1 MSDNKKLP
9 DFASAFSD
17 WYQEVILRAELAEH
31 AAVRGCM
38 VIRPY
43 GYAIWEL
50 IRDELDRRIKSRGV
64 SNVSFP
70 LLIPES
76 LLAREKDHVAGFS
89 PECAVVTHA
98 GGEALQEPL
107 IVRPTSETIIHESMA
122 RWIGSYRD
130 LPLRLN
136 QWANVIRWEK
146 RPRLFLRNT
155 EFQWQEGHTA
165 HATEAEARAEVEEV
179 VKQYHDFA
187 AEILA
192 IPTVTGRKTNRE
204 KFAGAVESVSI
215 EGLMPDGKGLQ
226 MGTVHYLGQN
236 FSQMAG
242 VKYLDQTGTTRF
254 VEMTSWG
261 VSTRLIGALIMA
273 HGDAKGLVLPPAV
286 APYQVIIVPIGR
298 DKNPVGLDG
307 TVASIAA
314 LLRSHGLRVMVD
326 DREGL
331 SPGAKFYHWELRG
344 VPLRIE
350 IGPRDLEAGVVTLAW
365 RTGTPQKEVLAR
377 SRLGDIPA
385 QLAEFQQDLYQAAE
399 ARLMA
404 RTVPV
409 LSKHDF
415 VHAVESQAGFISASW
430 CGVDQCEVAIKE
442 ATGATTRNIPF
453 GHVGEHDRCI
463 WCGNPGRYRVN
474 FARAY

>member
-1 MSDNKKLP
+1 MSDSKKLP

-50 IRDELDRRIKSRGV
+50 IRDELDRRIKSRGI

-76 LLAREKDHVAGFS
+76 LLAREKDHVVGFS

-136 QWANVIRWEK
+136 QWANAIRWEK

-165 HATEAEARAEVEEV
+165 HATEAEARAEVADV
-179 VKQYHDFA
+179 VQLYHDFA

-204 KFAGAVESVSI
+204 KFAGAVESSSI

-236 FSQMAG
+236 FSQIAG
-242 VKYLDQTGTTRF
+242 VKYLDQTGITRF

-261 VSTRLIGALIMA
+261 VSTRLIGALIMV
-273 HGDAKGLVLPPAV
+273 HGDDNGLVLPPAV
-286 APYQVIIVPIGR
+286 APHQVVIVPIGR
-298 DKNPVGLDG
+298 DKNPTGLDG
-307 TVASIAA
+307 AVAEIAT
-314 LLRSHGLRVMVD
+314 LLQSCGLRVMVD
-326 DREGL
+326 DRDGL

-350 IGPRDLEAGVVTLAW
+350 IGPRDLEAGAVTLAW
-365 RTGTPQKEVLAR
+365 RSGTLRKEVLAR
-377 SRLGDIPA
+377 SRLGDVPA
-385 QLAEFQQDLYQAAE
+385 QLAEYQQGLYQAAE
-399 ARLMA
+399 VRLSA
-404 RTVPV
+404 HTVPV
-409 LSKHDF
+409 WSKHDF
-415 VHAVESQAGFISASW
+415 IQAVESQAGFVSASW
-430 CGVDQCEVAIKE
+430 CGVDECEVAIKE

-453 GHVGEHDRCI
+453 GHDGEHDRCI
-463 WCGNPGRYRVN
+463 WCVNPGRFRVN

>member
-1 MSDNKKLP
+1 MSDSKKLP

-70 LLIPES
+70 LLIPQS
-76 LLAREKDHVAGFS
+76 LLSREKDHVAGFS

-98 GGEALQEPL
+98 GGEALQESL

-130 LPLRLN
+130 LPVRLN

-165 HATEAEARAEVEEV
+165 HATEAEARAEVDDV
-179 VKQYHDFA
+179 VRLYHDFA

-192 IPTVTGRKTNRE
+192 IPTVMGQKTSRE
-204 KFAGAVESVSI
+204 KFAGAVESSSI

-261 VSTRLIGALIMA
+261 VSTRLIGALIMV

-286 APYQVIIVPIGR
+286 APYQVVIVPIGR
-298 DKNPVGLDG
+298 DKNPIGLDG
-307 TVASIAA
+307 AVAEITAELRGCSI
-314 LLRSHGLRVMVD
+314 RVMVD
-326 DREGL
+326 DREGV

-350 IGPRDLEAGVVTLAW
+350 IGPRDLESGVVTLAW
-365 RTGTPQKEVLAR
+365 RSGTLRKEVLVR
-377 SRLGDIPA
+377 SRLVGIPA
-385 QLAEFQQDLYQAAE
+385 RLAEYQQGLYQAADE
-399 ARLMA
+399 RLKA

-409 LSKHDF
+409 WSKHDF

-430 CGVDQCEVAIKE
+430 CGADPCEVAIKE

-453 GHVGEHDRCI
+453 GYKGEHDRCI
-463 WCGNPGRYRVN
+463 WCGNPGRFRVT

>member
-1 MSDNKKLP
+1 MSDSKKLP

-17 WYQEVILRAELAEH
+17 WYQQVILRAELAEH

-50 IRDELDRRIKSRGV
+50 LRDELDRRIKSRGV

-70 LLIPES
+70 LLIPQS

-136 QWANVIRWEK
+136 QWANVIRWER

-165 HATEAEARAEVEEV
+165 HATEAEARAEVEAV
-179 VKQYHDFA
+179 VQQYHDFV
-187 AEILA
+187 AEVLA
-192 IPTVTGRKTNRE
+192 IPTVMGRKTNRE
-204 KFAGAVESVSI
+204 KFAGAVESSSI

-242 VKYLDQTGTTRF
+242 VKYLDQTGTNRF

-286 APYQVIIVPIGR
+286 APYQVVIVPIGR
-298 DKNPVGLDG
+298 DKNPDGLDRAVVEISA
-307 TVASIAA
+307 T
-314 LLRSHGLRVMVD
+314 LRGHALRVMVD
-326 DREGL
+326 DREGV

-344 VPLRIE
+344 VPFRIE
-350 IGPRDLEAGVVTLAW
+350 IGPRDLEAGVVTIVW
-365 RTGTPQKEVLAR
+365 RTGATHKEVLVRSQLGEISAR
-377 SRLGDIPA
+377 
-385 QLAEFQQDLYQAAE
+385 LAAFQQDLYRAAE
-399 ARLMA
+399 MRLTA

-409 LSKHDF
+409 QAKEDF
-415 VHAVESQAGFISASW
+415 VRAVNDQVGFVQADW
-430 CGVDQCEVAIKE
+430 CGSDACETAIKD

-453 GHVGEHDRCI
+453 GHEGEHGPCI
-463 WCGNPGRYRVN
+463 WCGAPGRSRVL

>member
-1 MSDNKKLP
+1 MSDSKKLP

-50 IRDELDRRIKSRGV
+50 LRDELDRRIKSRSV

-70 LLIPES
+70 LFIPQS
-76 LLAREKDHVAGFS
+76 LFAKEKEHVEGFS

-107 IVRPTSETIIHESMA
+107 IVRPTSEMIVHESMA
-122 RWIGSYRD
+122 RWINSYRD

-136 QWANVIRWEK
+136 QWANVVRWEK
-146 RPRLFLRNT
+146 RPRFFLRNT

-165 HATEAEARAEVEEV
+165 HATEVEARAEVSEV
-179 VKQYHDFA
+179 VQQYHDFV
-187 AEILA
+187 AEVLA
-192 IPTVTGRKTNRE
+192 IPTVMGRKTNRE
-204 KFAGAVESVSI
+204 KFAGAVESSSI

-242 VKYLDQTGTTRF
+242 VKYLDQTGATRF

-286 APYQVIIVPIGR
+286 APYQVVIVPIGR
-298 DKNPVGLDG
+298 DKNPHGLDSV
-307 TVASIAA
+307 VAEIAA
-314 LLRSHGLRVMVD
+314 TLRSHALRVIVD
-326 DREGL
+326 DREGI

-350 IGPRDLEAGVVTLAW
+350 IGPRDLEAGVVTLVW
-365 RTGTPQKEVLAR
+365 RTGTLRKETLAR
-377 SRLGDIPA
+377 SRLGEILAMLA
-385 QLAEFQQDLYQAAE
+385 QFQLSLYQAAE
-399 ARLMA
+399 ARLTA
-404 RTVPV
+404 HIVPV
-409 LSKHDF
+409 WSKHDF
-415 VHAVESQAGFISASW
+415 VGAVSAQAGFVRADW
-430 CGVDQCEVAIKE
+430 CGSDVCETAIKE

-453 GHVGEHDRCI
+453 DHEGDHGPCI
-463 WCGNPGRYRVN
+463 WCDNPGRFRVL